1 MPVVQWEVHLGDA
14 VEARDGELGTVRE
27 IFDGPA
33 QTAQS
38 IFLSTQPY
46 MLVGDPG
53 QPDLYIPQSE
63 IVDVSEV
70 KQTVYLK
77 CWLRDINALRWTHD
91 PRRPASA
98 PIAFSPRSR
107 VPDALRPD
115 AHGTVGP
122 RPRVESGA
130 WTPGEAAPRT
140 EPGRG
145 IRIGDRLKPGDK
157 IPAQGQYMCTV
168 CRFRKHTRQFREENP
183 DGRFPPPHHPD
194 ALWEL
199 EDLRP

>member
-1 MPVVQWEVHLGDA
+1 MPVVQWQVAVGYA
-14 VEARDGELGTVRE
+14 VEVRDGELGRVAE
-27 IFDGPA
+27 IFEGPA
-33 QTAQS
+33 SS
-38 IFLSTQPY
+38 IYVSSEYY
-46 MLVGDPG
+46 MQVRSQG
-53 QPDLYIPQSE
+53 QPDLFIPYSE
-63 IVDVSEV
+63 IVDVSEL

-77 CWLRDINALRWTHD
+77 RSLRDVNSLRWTGD
-91 PRRPASA
+91 PRQPGMVA
-98 PIAFSPRSR
+98 PRYVPKAR
-107 VPDALRPD
+107 VAEALRPHSD
-115 AHGTVGP
+115 GSVGP

-130 WTPGEAAPRT
+130 WQPGEAAPRT

-145 IRIGDRLKPGDK
+145 IRIGDRFKPGDP

-183 DGRFPPPHHPD
+183 EGRFPPAHHPG